1 MPNVSLTLGKGNS
14 FPKGFDANNELLFAP
29 RLHLSTDVL
38 FQFVPDT
45 FNQIYIGLG
54 TLKVSATS

>member
-1 MPNVSLTLGKGNS
+1 MPAMSSCLLLG
-14 FPKGFDANNELLFAP
+14 FE
-29 RLHLSTDVL
+29 HLSTDVL

-54 TLKVSATS
+54 TLKVLATS